1 MYEASCDDIEVSQ
14 NPEADKSFLNRISDL
29 CNSYFP
35 KEQQINLKSKDLQ
48 SPWITNG
55 IKKFS
60 NRKQRLYEKYL
71 KNRNE
76 KSELNTKFTK
86 DFLNTLNI
94 PKNYKFLLLFLNT
107 NITWQDIKESI
118 GKEKCNH
125 QSFLIEIERQ
135 TEKI

>member
-1 MYEASCDDIEVSQ
+1 MIPSYTKQTDNTKNTVIYKRVFDKESIELFRQKLYEASCDDIEVSQ

-29 CNSYFP
+29 CNFYFP

-86 DFLNTLNI
+86 DFLNTL
-94 PKNYKFLLLFLNT
+94 KKHSKKL
-107 NITWQDIKESI
+107 
-118 GKEKCNH
+118 
-125 QSFLIEIERQ
+125 
-135 TEKI
+135 